1 MSVIYVQVPL
11 FIFPMAS
18 RLPLLFSAAL
28 LVSAAGAAELGDQRV
43 SSHMGQ
49 PLVADIELTL
59 IENPAAKVEVRL
71 AHPNVYRGANI
82 GMPQVLSTLNMSVMQ
97 RDGRQFL
104 HVTSRA
110 PVESSHLHLY
120 VELADG
126 GQRSVRLATLWLTPD
141 PNPAPPP
148 VPVVAPAPVPVPPP
162 VAAPGPA
169 AVPAPKAAPRPAPVK
184 LPDPAPAARPAPKPP
199 AKPAPAPK
207 VEKAASAPAP
217 VPAIALPPPVPAPGT
232 CAPAPQSAPSKVCAA
247 LDYKNAQLREQIG
260 QLEEKVKVLQVAMG
274 ASPAAVTAPKPAK
287 ARPHKP
293 RKKPAPEPV
302 DETPWGWIG
311 GGLAVLLALAGGILV
326 ARRRRKTARP
336 GAAEPTVPLMARL
349 RQRFA
354 RKRAVQKSVEPDLE
368 EDTHDTSTQA

>member
-1 MSVIYVQVPL
+1 
-11 FIFPMAS
+11 
-18 RLPLLFSAAL
+18 
-28 LVSAAGAAELGDQRV
+28 
-43 SSHMGQ
+43 MGQ

-59 IENPAAKVEVRL
+59 VEHPAAKVEVRL

-120 VELADG
+120 LELSDG

-141 PNPAPPP
+141 PTPAAPPAA
-148 VPVVAPAPVPVPPP
+148 VAAPAPVPVPPP
-162 VAAPGPA
+162 VVAPAPK
-169 AVPAPKAAPRPAPVK
+169 PAPKAVEPAPVATAAPK
-184 LPDPAPAARPAPKPP
+184 PTPKPAEPAPAPAPKP

-207 VEKAASAPAP
+207 AEKPAPPIVLPPPAPAP
-217 VPAIALPPPVPAPGT
+217 GA

-247 LDYKNAQLREQIG
+247 LDYKNTQLREQIG

-287 ARPHKP
+287 AKP
-293 RKKPAPEPV
+293 RRKPVPEPV

-311 GGLAVLLALAGGILV
+311 GGIAALLALAGGIVV
-326 ARRRRKTARP
+326 AKRRGKPVKPR
-336 GAAEPTVPLMARL
+336 AAAAPKAPLMARL
-349 RQRFA
+349 RQRFP
-354 RKRAVQKSVEPDLE
+354 RKKSAPKAAEPTLE
-368 EDTHDTSTQA
+368 EDAHDTSTQA

>member
-11 FIFPMAS
+11 FVFPMAS
-18 RLPLLFSAAL
+18 RLPLLFSCAL
-28 LVSAAGAAELGDQRV
+28 LASAAGAAELGDQRV

-59 IENPAAKVEVRL
+59 VENPAAKVEVRL
-71 AHPNVYRGANI
+71 AHPNVYRGASI
-82 GMPQVLSTLNMSVMQ
+82 GMPHVLSTLNMSVMQ

-120 VELADG
+120 LELTDG

-148 VPVVAPAPVPVPPP
+148 AAVVAPAPVPVPPP
-162 VAAPGPA
+162 VVAPAPK
-169 AVPAPKAAPRPAPVK
+169 PAPKAVEPAPVAK
-184 LPDPAPAARPAPKPP
+184 AAPKPTRKP
-199 AKPAPAPK
+199 AEHAPASKAEKPAPPIVLPPPAPAPG
-207 VEKAASAPAP
+207 A
-217 VPAIALPPPVPAPGT
+217 
-232 CAPAPQSAPSKVCAA
+232 CAPAPLSAPSRVCAA
-247 LDYKNAQLREQIG
+247 LDYKNTQLREQIG

-274 ASPAAVTAPKPAK
+274 ASPAAVTAPKPTK
-287 ARPHKP
+287 AKP
-293 RKKPAPEPV
+293 RRKPAPEPV

-311 GGLAVLLALAGGILV
+311 GGVAALLALAGGLV
-326 ARRRRKTARP
+326 VAKRRGKPAKPR
-336 GAAEPTVPLMARL
+336 AAAAPKVPLLARL

-354 RKRAVQKSVEPDLE
+354 RKKSAPEAAKPTLD
-368 EDTHDTSTQA
+368 EDAHDTSTQA

>member
-1 MSVIYVQVPL
+1 MSVIYVQDPL

-18 RLPLLFSAAL
+18 RLPLLFSTAL
-28 LVSAAGAAELGDQRV
+28 LASAAGAAELGDQRV
-43 SSHMGQ
+43 ESYMGQ

-82 GMPQVLSTLNMSVMQ
+82 GMPHVLSTLNMSVMQ

-104 HVTSRA
+104 HITSRA

-120 VELADG
+120 LELADG

-148 VPVVAPAPVPVPPP
+148 APAPVPVPP
-162 VAAPGPA
+162 VAAPVSV
-169 AVPAPKAAPRPAPVK
+169 AVPAPKAASRPAPVK
-184 LPDPAPAARPAPKPP
+184 LPEAAPVARPAPKPP
-199 AKPAPAPK
+199 AKPGPAPK
-207 VEKAASAPAP
+207 VEKAAPA
-217 VPAIALPPPVPAPGT
+217 PAIAMPPPVAAPGT
-232 CAPAPQSAPSKVCAA
+232 CAPAPQNAPSKVCAA

-260 QLEEKVKVLQVAMG
+260 QLEDKVKVLQVAMG
-274 ASPAAVTAPKPAK
+274 ASPAAVAAPKPVKAK
-287 ARPHKP
+287 PHKP

-311 GGLAVLLALAGGILV
+311 GGIAGLLVLAGGILV
-326 ARRRRKTARP
+326 AKRRKKTAKP
-336 GAAEPTVPLMARL
+336 GAAEPKVPLMVRL

-354 RKRAVQKSVEPDLE
+354 RKKTAPKAVEPDLK
-368 EDTHDTSTQA
+368 EDAHDTSTQA